1 MEGIGDQEMCSSI
14 EIGNREFYVIKK
26 EDLQHIKKIREEKLK
41 ECVFHAH
48 NSALPL
54 DQQLEFKEKAER
66 YKKEIRSIE
75 HLLTLPIDIV
85 ILIEITLLLPMAE

>member
-1 MEGIGDQEMCSSI
+1 MCGSI
-14 EIGNREFYVIKK
+14 EIGNHEFYVLKK

-48 NSALPL
+48 NPAMPHDL
-54 DQQLEFKEKAER
+54 QLEFKEKAER
-66 YKKEIRSIE
+66 YKKEIQGIE

>member
-1 MEGIGDQEMCSSI
+1 MCGSIKIGKQ
-14 EIGNREFYVIKK
+14 EFYVLKK
-26 EDLQHIKKIREEKLK
+26 KDLQYAKEVREEKLG
-41 ECVFHAH
+41 ECMFHAH

-54 DQQLEFKEKAER
+54 DQQLEFKERAER

>member
-1 MEGIGDQEMCSSI
+1 MEGIGNKEMCGSI
-14 EIGNREFYVIKK
+14 KIGKQEFYVLKK
-26 EDLQHIKKIREEKLK
+26 KDLQYAKEVREEKLK